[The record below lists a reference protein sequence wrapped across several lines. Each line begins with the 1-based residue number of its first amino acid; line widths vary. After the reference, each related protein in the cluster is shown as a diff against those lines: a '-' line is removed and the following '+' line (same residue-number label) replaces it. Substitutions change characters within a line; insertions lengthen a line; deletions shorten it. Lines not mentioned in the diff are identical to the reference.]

1 MDNKKIIYVVILN
14 YNNESD
20 TIECIKSLNSII
32 EYKLNIVVVDNNSV
46 NPSSLEQFVS
56 TISNAVFIQTGENR
70 GYAAGNNVGIR
81 YAIENC
87 AEYICILNNDVI
99 VNKDSFSDSIE
110 LLDSNP
116 KAAFAGPSILEYKSD
131 MIQSQGEITNFWSLR
146 RSKTIGMGEKFISQK
161 GFNECQAI
169 IGACM
174 LFKTLI
180 IDKIGYLPEEY
191 FLYAEEIDWCH
202 NAYNQGYKSYCSLSS
217 YVNHKGSA
225 TVDCYN
231 NLSFY
236 YRNRNIVIFL
246 LKRDP
251 IKLRAVYSIALLFVK
266 AIVKTLIGYKGKQP
280 NKQTNKQTN
289 KYLLLSYVDGLL
301 RTTRFKDFICSRGLK
316 KKK

>member
-1 MDNKKIIYVVILN
+1 MNIKKKLFVIILN

-20 TIECIKSLNSII
+20 TIECINSLDLITDYN
-32 EYKLNIVVVDNNSV
+32 LNIVVVDNNSV

-56 TISNAVFIQTGENR
+56 TLSNAVFIQTGENR

-81 YAIENC
+81 YAIKNG
-87 AEYICILNNDVI
+87 AEYICLLNNDVI
-99 VNKDSFSDSIE
+99 VNKDSFSDSIGI
-110 LLDSNP
+110 LDSNP
-116 KAAFAGPSILEYKSD
+116 KAAFASPSILEYKSD
-131 MIQSQGEITNFWSLR
+131 VIQSQGEITNFWSLR
-146 RSKTIGMGEKFISQK
+146 RSNPIAMGEKFTSHK
-161 GFNECQAI
+161 GFNECHAI

-174 LFKTLI
+174 LFKTSI
-180 IDKIGYLPEEY
+180 IEKIGLLPEEY

-202 NAYNQGYKSYCSLSS
+202 NAYNHGYKSYCSLSS

-266 AIVKTLIGYKGKQP
+266 AIVKMLIGYKGKQTI
-280 NKQTNKQTN
+280 KQTNKQISSP
-289 KYLLLSYVDGLL
+289 LL
-301 RTTRFKDFICSRGLK
+301 C
-316 KKK
+316 